1 MAGWSKVADGFALDC
16 LKTLQKLQRNDSCF
30 DLEPGSKRPG
40 HGGEEDE
47 LRCLFEQLLCFFLKD
62 ICGSERFSAF
72 ASNAW
77 RWAICGF
84 VQTLLVRLGSG
95 VGSSVKLVYVK
106 YLDTLDRWSMK
117 NTHIW
122 IWKRMVWVF
131 WMSGNR
137 AMTVRLVTRKMG
149 IMGKMIRI
157 LIGRESGSVTRE
169 CWIGLLRLRRIH
181 VIQKLDRIPER
192 HKWRCYGT
200 EQLWKQVLLA
210 REAIF
215 LERNA
220 GISSEQ
226 SNSYWSTK
234 QKMHPSMYDDHIGS
248 EKLRCSVRLVSAKES
263 RSVSSK
269 KSNAPRSCSES
280 SSSTQSDLK
289 DHFDKE
295 STTPLSADSWVG
307 WFSDS
312 HRKRIP
318 VGPLFQAK
326 VLEWTGETYED
337 DSRWLG
343 SQIWPLK
350 DGESNKHLIERER
363 IGKGRQD
370 SCGCQYPGS
379 TECVRF
385 HTAEKRMR
393 VKLELGLAFH
403 RWKFDKIGEEVALS
417 WTKEEEKK
425 FQAIIKSNPPSL
437 NKCFWDE
444 MFNAFPS
451 KSREDLVSYYFNVYL
466 LQRRGCQNRSTT
478 PSNIDSDDEESEFVL
493 LSNRFGHGAAT
504 SRSSIFRSPKK
515 AHLNG
520 R

>member
-1 MAGWSKVADGFALDC
+1 MLGDGQSVDLF
-16 LKTLQKLQRNDSCF
+16 KLY
-30 DLEPGSKRPG
+30 
-40 HGGEEDE
+40 
-47 LRCLFEQLLCFFLKD
+47 
-62 ICGSERFSAF
+62 
-72 ASNAW
+72 
-77 RWAICGF
+77 
-84 VQTLLVRLGSG
+84 LLVREKGGYERVSRNGLWDLVAEKSGLGSG

-106 YLDTLDRWSMK
+106 YLDTLDRWLQRKVKDKDPIGSLGDTSTDLSGLMELEDNIKEYEEYPHLDLEK
-117 NTHIW
+117 NGLGLLDVGKLCNDSEVGNAKNGDNGKDDMGSNR
-122 IWKRMVWVF
+122 KR
-131 WMSGNR
+131 
-137 AMTVRLVTRKMG
+137 K
-149 IMGKMIRI
+149 
-157 LIGRESGSVTRE
+157 RE
-169 CWIGLLRLRRIH
+169 CNQRM
-181 VIQKLDRIPER
+181 LDWVTKVAKNPCDPEVGSIPER

-226 SNSYWSTK
+226 SNSYWSMK

-263 RSVSSK
+263 RAVSSK

-295 STTPLSADSWVG
+295 STPLSADSWVG

-379 TECVRF
+379 AECVRF

-515 AHLNG
+515 AHLNS